1 MLEYKSCGDYT
12 ISCALRFKG
21 RTYKAIQFLREVVC
35 GFLFSAWKF
44 ISRNKWFYSRGRIQG
59 SKRQNAIPVDEGF
72 RLQYKDIY
80 CERGNSESR
89 FDSFGNKVTR
99 IRSIKFVGELPT
111 WDIQVEE
118 DESYVAGGFINHNSN
133 PNLLN
138 IPARKIPEYR
148 ELFIPKYDKLIVA
161 DISQQEPRILA
172 ALSGDKKL
180 LDIFNTG
187 QDIHLMVTRAAFN
200 DDTIVKSDPRRDV
213 GKIINLATSYGMT
226 AIGLARKLGIS
237 VEEAE
242 RFLNAYFARFPQVYE
257 NKQKQQEFA
266 NRFGY
271 VESIT
276 GRRIWINR
284 HNYQW
289 SNNAINAPIQSSAAD
304 FTKLWLYKLLTK
316 CRKGAILYPV
326 CNVVY
331 DEIVADSPKELVDT
345 YKTLILEA
353 FDETAKELFP
363 QVPFEMDM
371 KVGKNWGCK
380 HLEKEEE

>member
-1 MLEYKSCGDYT
+1 
-12 ISCALRFKG
+12 
-21 RTYKAIQFLREVVC
+21 
-35 GFLFSAWKF
+35 
-44 ISRNKWFYSRGRIQG
+44 
-59 SKRQNAIPVDEGF
+59 
-72 RLQYKDIY
+72 
-80 CERGNSESR
+80 
-89 FDSFGNKVTR
+89 
-99 IRSIKFVGELPT
+99 VGELPT